1 MTIKHESLR
10 DCSRQQLEFPAHDNL
25 SCSNPCCKF
34 LRSNGRA
41 SILVS
46 ECKYSLVYPATC
58 RHNGI
63 FDSMQNAIR
72 ARSHK
77 MRSSRGAAQPCHER
91 PAATDSDSSMFV
103 LDVSVCL
110 RPGHLRQDTQHHA
123 MFLQRH
129 DACVKLSRVHV
140 SGERHK
146 TLMTPRP
153 DPPRPSPVSISK
165 GQKESGVALML
176 FLSKV

>member
-91 PAATDSDSSMFV
+91 PAATDSDSFMIRIGCFRTGVSSSWSFAARYTASRNV
-103 LDVSVCL
+103 LAKTRCM
-110 RPGHLRQDTQHHA
+110 RQA
-123 MFLQRH
+123 
-129 DACVKLSRVHV
+129 
-140 SGERHK
+140 
-146 TLMTPRP
+146 
-153 DPPRPSPVSISK
+153 I
-165 GQKESGVALML
+165 
-176 FLSKV
+176 

>member
-46 ECKYSLVYPATC
+46 KCEYSFVHPATC

-72 ARSHK
+72 ARSLK
-77 MRSSRGAAQPCHER
+77 MRSSRRYVQPCHER

-123 MFLQRH
+123 MFLQH
-129 DACVKLSRVHV
+129 DACVKLAR
-140 SGERHK
+140 R
-146 TLMTPRP
+146 
-153 DPPRPSPVSISK
+153 
-165 GQKESGVALML
+165 
-176 FLSKV
+176 